1 MLTITI
7 EYKPIPPRRKGTTH
21 AITAAIRTL
30 MATPNDAAGNPASFT
45 IPVTHYAAC
54 RIAAK
59 DAGAKIICRTEPDQ
73 LLRVLLLPKP
83 VAETL
88 PLPLQ

>member
-30 MATPNDAAGNPASFT
+30 MTTPNDAAGNPASFNV
-45 IPVTHYAAC
+45 PVKHYAAC

-59 DAGAKIICRTEPDQ
+59 DAGAKILCRTEQDGV
-73 LLRVLLLPKP
+73 LRVILQPSET
-83 VAETL
+83 ETL
-88 PLPLQ
+88 PIPLQ